1 MLCLRICH
9 PFVVAWHEIDQTTG
23 CLERLAHRGEG
34 GKGRLHA
41 ARDERVQ
48 GNDQV
53 RFWSAF
59 HHTLR
64 LIIELTLDC
73 VILGE
78 NHEHAR
84 KRWITVGEL
93 LAYVHA
99 VRSNARPGHTLLAWS
114 PREDGKRLAPG
125 LRGIVRRPGPRLRRA
140 GAAIQS
146 LRWRF
151 GL

>member
-9 PFVVAWHEIDQTTG
+9 PSLVSWHEIDQTTG

-41 ARDERVQ
+41 AGNEGVQ
-48 GNDQV
+48 RNNQV
-53 RFWSAF
+53 RLRRTF

-64 LIIELTLDC
+64 LIIYLPLDC

-93 LAYVHA
+93 LAY
-99 VRSNARPGHTLLAWS
+99 RIARHWTLD
-114 PREDGKRLAPG
+114 P
-125 LRGIVRRPGPRLRRA
+125 
-140 GAAIQS
+140 
-146 LRWRF
+146 F
-151 GL
+151 GGTSKF